1 MCTKQGNYVCDLLE
15 RGPNNN
21 KKFYRKV
28 SQKITKFVA
37 LLNIELTELYL
48 ITAVLYV
55 MINNLRY
62 FKCILYKLYSKLKYA
77 Y

>member
-15 RGPNNN
+15 RKPNYN

-62 FKCILYKLYSKLKYA
+62 FKCILYKFYSKLKYA

>member
-15 RGPNNN
+15 RKPNNN

-37 LLNIELTELYL
+37 L
-48 ITAVLYV
+48 
-55 MINNLRY
+55 
-62 FKCILYKLYSKLKYA
+62 
-77 Y
+77 